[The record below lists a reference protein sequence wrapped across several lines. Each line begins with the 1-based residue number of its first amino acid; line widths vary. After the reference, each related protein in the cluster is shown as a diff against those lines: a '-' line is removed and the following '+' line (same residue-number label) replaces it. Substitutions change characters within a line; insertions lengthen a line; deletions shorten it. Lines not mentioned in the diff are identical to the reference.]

1 MNTKFFI
8 LIALAK
14 IHKIKSQ
21 QNLMLRVVPN
31 HVITIVP
38 FPPRSMA
45 WYLYI
50 TEMTE
55 ISRYKR

>member
-8 LIALAK
+8 LIALTK

-21 QNLMLRVVPN
+21 QNLMLRVVPK
-31 HVITIVP
+31 HAITVIDP
-38 FPPRSMA
+38 PPRSMA